1 MSRSGLGSCAFA
13 SVDDLLQHWLVH
25 GEADV
30 ISAHS
35 LSYESY
41 YINKRSRY
49 LLPQKSVQCLNEGWS
64 AHSIGNRRT
73 HSWKKIVGML
83 VQEIALHRL
92 FISWFWGFDLPLVLK
107 LWLLIKIGPMHC
119 YVEVIRNWDAPVQ
132 CVVRPRTV
140 TWASLNF
147 TVCVCMCVCVTPRCN
162 CGCYIDV
169 CMALND
175 LFRTV
180 YCVRTLLS
188 TYYLGHPKPSCF
200 TEDLDVRS
208 CLR

>member
-1 MSRSGLGSCAFA
+1 MCLCQCWWPPATLTGTQRSG
-13 SVDDLLQHWLVH
+13 Q
-25 GEADV
+25 ADCK
-30 ISAHS
+30 SAHS
-35 LSYESY
+35 LSFESY
-41 YINKRSRY
+41 DINKRSRY
-49 LLPQKSVQCLNEGWS
+49 LLPQKSVQCLNEGES

-73 HSWKKIVGML
+73 QRWRQIVGMF

-92 FISWFWGFDLPLVLK
+92 FISFFWGFGLPFVLK
-107 LWLLIKIGPMHC
+107 LWLLINIGPMHC
-119 YVEVIRNWDAPVQ
+119 YVEVVRNWDAPVQ
-132 CVVRPRTV
+132 CVMRPRTV
-140 TWASLNF
+140 TWVSLNF
-147 TVCVCMCVCVTPRCN
+147 TVCVCVCVCVTPKCN

-169 CMALND
+169 RMALND

-188 TYYLGHPKPSCF
+188 TYYLGRSKPSCF